1 MQIKSK
7 NIIYFTQ
14 EVSNIFSNWFTI
26 FEVFCFIILTIIYN
40 IFHQLILKHLGPTHR
55 IISDGVFSIIN
66 VIISFSSENQEIV
79 VYYIILQIIGHI
91 SLIIGIIIYNEIIIV
106 KLCGLDVNTVKE
118 IKDRAST
125 KVDYK
130 MMLLPLF
137 DKTNDKVDIL

>member
-1 MQIKSK
+1 MSKNNASVVKIIVIIGNFKCEKWMGLCEYDENNPK

-66 VIISFSSENQEIV
+66 VI
-79 VYYIILQIIGHI
+79 
-91 SLIIGIIIYNEIIIV
+91 
-106 KLCGLDVNTVKE
+106 
-118 IKDRAST
+118 
-125 KVDYK
+125 
-130 MMLLPLF
+130 P
-137 DKTNDKVDIL
+137 